1 MIRDQKLQQVQAG
14 LQYNH
19 KLATKFLS
27 MAGGGERC
35 FLSDIHTGNVL
46 FRGMGMSCEEAF
58 SDAVSQFEAQEDPRD
73 VAGENARL
81 REQLRSMESKLE
93 EQPDEKDTKA
103 KISDAASSG
112 TDNAEEVKPKRRGR
126 PRKEKL
132 PADFDL
138 PTE

>member
-1 MIRDQKLQQVQAG
+1 
-14 LQYNH
+14 
-19 KLATKFLS
+19 
-27 MAGGGERC
+27 
-35 FLSDIHTGNVL
+35 
-46 FRGMGMSCEEAF
+46 MSCEEAF